1 MGGVGT
7 TVLCSCSYSCSYS
20 CFRPLLSL
28 SSRRIDDKSI
38 RPHAMDNG
46 IGDGTN
52 DASSGVRERGT
63 FDDFGVPKRR

>member
-7 TVLCSCSYSCSYS
+7 TVSCSYSCSYS

-28 SSRRIDDKSI
+28 NSHKTDDRST
-38 RPHAMDNG
+38 RPHAKDSG
-46 IGDGTN
+46 IGDGTS